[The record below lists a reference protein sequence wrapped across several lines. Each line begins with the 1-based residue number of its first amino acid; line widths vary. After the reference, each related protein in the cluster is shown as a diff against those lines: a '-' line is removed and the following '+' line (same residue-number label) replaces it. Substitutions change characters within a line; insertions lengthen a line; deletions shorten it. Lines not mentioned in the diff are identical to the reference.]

1 MQLRVAHN
9 ETAACLNTSTNKNN
23 IAFEA
28 SEKNNAQQVL
38 EMTLQI
44 LATFMRCC
52 FQAGAAI
59 AFVLDSPEAD
69 SSHLLGGPQRP
80 GFGEQV
86 YLQQSLKQRCRIH
99 DFSCVRCVHGQIL
112 TSGRFWAHHWLCE
125 SAKPLKANTLTLATC
140 QQIGLIHGLI
150 AQLDWVVEQLLHHS
164 GALARM
170 PHVGSG
176 KTQLERTVSRNNAET
191 C

>member
-1 MQLRVAHN
+1 MFTYRY
-9 ETAACLNTSTNKNN
+9 
-23 IAFEA
+23 
-28 SEKNNAQQVL
+28 
-38 EMTLQI
+38 I
-44 LATFMRCC
+44 LICSSYLYPDHFVP
-52 FQAGAAI
+52 AI
-59 AFVLDSPEAD
+59 T
-69 SSHLLGGPQRP
+69 SHLFIQATNH
-80 GFGEQV
+80 
-86 YLQQSLKQRCRIH
+86 CRIH